1 MSKYWYTHIMR
12 MFKTNLYTYC
22 TILNLLLGYNKL
34 QIYSKVFTITTEY
47 ILYNIQRNV
56 NEIRTLVKWVVL
68 NRHYQFDILYTTLL
82 KIVQVS

>member
-1 MSKYWYTHIMR
+1 MR

-34 QIYSKVFTITTEY
+34 QIYSKVVTITTEY

-56 NEIRTLVKWVVL
+56 NEIRTLTAWVVI
-68 NRHYQFDILYTTLL
+68 NIINETLP
-82 KIVQVS
+82 I

>member
-1 MSKYWYTHIMR
+1 MR
-12 MFKTNLYTYC
+12 KFKTNLYTYC

-56 NEIRTLVKWVVL
+56 NEIRTL
-68 NRHYQFDILYTTLL
+68 NGSY
-82 KIVQVS
+82 

>member
-22 TILNLLLGYNKL
+22 TTLNLLLGYNKL

-47 ILYNIQRNV
+47 ILYNIQRNE
-56 NEIRTLVKWVVL
+56 NEIRNL
-68 NRHYQFDILYTTLL
+68 NGSY
-82 KIVQVS
+82 

>member
-12 MFKTNLYTYC
+12 MFKTN
-22 TILNLLLGYNKL
+22 GYNKL

-56 NEIRTLVKWVVL
+56 NEIRTLTAWVVI
-68 NRHYQFDILYTTLL
+68 N
-82 KIVQVS
+82 K

>member
-1 MSKYWYTHIMR
+1 MR

-56 NEIRTLVKWVVL
+56 NEIRTL
-68 NRHYQFDILYTTLL
+68 NGSY
-82 KIVQVS
+82 